1 MDAGFY
7 GLLDF
12 TGLPVGQPEVA
23 VRRGGSPVVGGRR
36 KKLQEALSWWEYS
49 ENERRLRRRVR
60 EAKLARESMTAN
72 TAVEDAEV
80 NFSGTMAFLLAEV

>member
-12 TGLPVGQPEVA
+12 TGIPVGQPEVA
-23 VRRGGSPVVGGRR
+23 VRRGGATVGGKR

-60 EAKLARESMTAN
+60 EAKLAREAIPASTAVAEANFNSMT
-72 TAVEDAEV
+72 
-80 NFSGTMAFLLAEV
+80 AFLLAEV